1 MDAKD
6 KIKEVLKNEGLT
18 WAEYTDTAGYKSAG
32 GFRKILFNHLDK
44 LTKFLGVIGYEIEI
58 KKIK

>member
-1 MDAKD
+1 MDTKD
-6 KIKEVLKNEGLT
+6 KIKEVLKKEGVT
-18 WAEYTDTAGYKSAG
+18 WAQYTETAGYKSIG

-44 LTKFLGVIGYEIEI
+44 LTKFLAMIGYEIVI